1 MPRHLAGAVI
11 ALTVCATSAIAAPG
25 PMTPSPAPATPQ
37 AIARCIWASLP
48 NTTRAAL
55 VASGPTIDDI
65 GNAVGAMNP
74 ALMDLAQSQ
83 CPHPATPEIQE
94 AAKDAWAGTVMANW
108 AQGELAAR
116 YRIAAPALDLAWS
129 HVPLAQ
135 RRLIAGGFD
144 QPPQAVRANVA
155 GFAAELRL
163 TDPGALDL
171 LSAWSI
177 AQIRLASLG

>member
-1 MPRHLAGAVI
+1 MGRK
-11 ALTVCATSAIAAPG
+11 S
-25 PMTPSPAPATPQ
+25 
-37 AIARCIWASLP
+37 R
-48 NTTRAAL
+48 
-55 VASGPTIDDI
+55 
-65 GNAVGAMNP
+65 
-74 ALMDLAQSQ
+74 
-83 CPHPATPEIQE
+83 
-94 AAKDAWAGTVMANW
+94 
-108 AQGELAAR
+108 ELAAR